1 MLDVAWKA
9 ECILRYTL
17 RGFSSRTAVRS
28 RARRGAVAS
37 IHGSLT
43 TELVAVM
50 EGDSSGLRERN
61 GAEFTVTVRGKGFT
75 KCTFTTVPV
84 RLLPCSGRAD
94 RKTEGK
100 AVSGGSPAARGCS
113 IEGRK
118 EVLSEGGRGCFGGE
132 LPLRGADR
140 LREGRRLFLSEGEL
154 PLCGAARLGERR
166 RLFLRELPLR
176 GAARLRE
183 GRRLFLRE
191 LPLCG
196 AARLREGRRLFLRE
210 LPLRGAARLRE
221 GRSEAFAKGAP
232 AAPGCSIE
240 GREEALSKGAPAA
253 RRRGAARLREGGA
266 A

>member
-1 MLDVAWKA
+1 
-9 ECILRYTL
+9 
-17 RGFSSRTAVRS
+17 
-28 RARRGAVAS
+28 
-37 IHGSLT
+37 
-43 TELVAVM
+43 M

-61 GAEFTVTVRGKGFT
+61 EDEFTVTVRGKGFT

-118 EVLSEGGRGCFGGE
+118 EVLSEGGRRCFGGE

-166 RLFLRELPLR
+166 RLFLRELSLRGAARLGEGRRLFLRGLPLR

-183 GRRLFLRE
+183 GMRLLLRE
-191 LPLCG
+191 LPLRG

-210 LPLRGAARLRE
+210 LPLRGAA
-221 GRSEAFAKGAP
+221 EAR
-232 AAPGCSIE
+232 GCSTE
-240 GREEALSKGAPAA
+240 GGRGCLMGGGVEEAAHGGMEEAA
-253 RRRGAARLREGGA
+253 
-266 A
+266 